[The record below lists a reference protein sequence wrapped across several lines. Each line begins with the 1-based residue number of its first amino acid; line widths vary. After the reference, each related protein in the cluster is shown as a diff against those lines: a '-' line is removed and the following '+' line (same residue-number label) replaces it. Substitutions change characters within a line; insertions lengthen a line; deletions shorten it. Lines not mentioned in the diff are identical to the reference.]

1 MITNVP
7 GPQQDL
13 YWNRAR
19 LVANYGLGPVMDG
32 MGIIHAIFSYCG
44 ELTITATSC
53 RELMPDPQFYAECL
67 QSSFDDLKAATLG
80 A

>member
-1 MITNVP
+1 MRSS
-7 GPQQDL
+7 G
-13 YWNRAR
+13 RR
-19 LVANYGLGPVMDG
+19 
-32 MGIIHAIFSYCG
+32 CG

-53 RELMPDPQFYAECL
+53 RDLMPDPEFYAECL